1 MKHRIQMR
9 AAVSALAACICLS
22 ALPGALAAEPGRVK
36 APGRTEMEHGPVSTE
51 FASTRL
57 AFAVSDP
64 VTNADDT
71 VTLDV
76 AYADSQGTK
85 HERVTPTGMTETD
98 VALITVA
105 DNPVAAGSTIELCYN
120 EQGELINIK
129 NIYSAYMSDLG
140 TVYFDTMKYGAELS
154 PVNGEPGAM
163 LAAGWLTAKSGNQIT
178 VGDLDLFDET
188 YTLAP
193 DVKVYEF
200 NTDTSTLT
208 ARRLSDVPVTQKT
221 DGEFYK
227 TANRQQVMVVFDQN
241 YRNADQ
247 AEVVELYYITPQ
259 PTIDEKYLYPADHM
273 PIDSFMTENDGKT
286 VAKPTAAAWLT
297 ATESFAIIPD
307 RLYYVGDNEVAIY
320 LTQADD
326 GTLILLD
333 AGWPASGYQYWR
345 NIEAMGFDPR
355 DIDYILLTHGHGD
368 QYGTGAE
375 LDTMIKNAGGD
386 PVVYECY
393 EDTYGY
399 DIYGFPEITGI
410 IEDTPVLNIPVSPSN
425 LDDTWMEFDGSV
437 RIKPVLTAGHTNG
450 TDSFIFELTDP
461 ATNETLTI
469 SYLGGYGVNGNTKYD
484 PDDDP
489 ENRGYLRLSFQYGL
503 RYLQQTVEPDYMI
516 PQHTNQYP
524 MLEINKAAEEK
535 GIPFLE
541 AVTRG
546 SYEWVNFLEKRQ
558 AVITYEDY
566 YQNWKADPK
575 DEFGTEITVTDAE
588 LQTIEAAGPYRREGG
603 TYQITLTDGGRIIQG
618 FNRYMNQTDKLSGVE
633 NAQGQ
638 DVGDGIFILKDSF
651 THDPHAWYVQVGAR
665 VSDGYDGSCA
675 GGPIESV
682 HDNWFEILRTERLDS
697 REEAEALLAQLQSG
711 ATYTV
716 TLDQSSEI
724 QLADNLTDT
733 FQPAAVG
740 TFTDV
745 PATHWAAGAVE
756 FVTSQGLLQG
766 TGTSTF
772 APGQPMTRA
781 MLVTALWRE
790 AGSPVVNYAM
800 DFDDVDEDQWY
811 TEAVRWAASEGIV
824 TGTGKGFS
832 PDAALTR
839 ESLAAIL
846 FRYAGGQAD
855 ADQLGSYAA
864 GAGVSAWA
872 REAMNWAVAQGL
884 ITGKSGGR
892 LDPGGTASRA
902 EVSAILMRYVQS
914 AQA

>member
-9 AAVSALAACICLS
+9 AVASALAACICLS

-64 VTNADDT
+64 VRNNDGTI
-71 VTLDV
+71 TLDV
-76 AYADSQGTK
+76 AYADSEGVRR
-85 HERVTPTGMTETD
+85 ERVTPTGMTETD

-163 LAAGWLTAKSGNQIT
+163 LATGWLTAKSGNQIT

-410 IEDTPVLNIPVSPSN
+410 IKDTPVLNAVDKFYIN
-425 LDDTWMEFDGSV
+425 DTWMEFDGSV

-484 PDDDP
+484 PDNDP
-489 ENRGYLRLSFQYGL
+489 TGRGYLRLAFQYGL
-503 RYLQQTVEPDYMI
+503 RYLQQTVEPDYML

-541 AVTRG
+541 AVNSG

-651 THDPHAWYVQVGAR
+651 THDPDAWYVQVGAR

-733 FQPAAVG
+733 FQPAAGG

-745 PATHWAAGAVE
+745 PATHWAAGAVA
-756 FVTSQGLLQG
+756 FVSSQGLLQG
-766 TGTSTF
+766 ISADTF

-855 ADQLGSYAA
+855 ADQLGSYAD

>member
-9 AAVSALAACICLS
+9 AAASALAACICLS

-163 LAAGWLTAKSGNQIT
+163 LATGWLTAKSGNQIT

-241 YRNADQ
+241 YRNAEQ

-259 PTIDEKYLYPADHM
+259 PTIDEKYLYPTDHM

-410 IEDTPVLNIPVSPSN
+410 IKDTPVLNAVDKFYIN
-425 LDDTWMEFDGSV
+425 DTWMEFDGSV

-484 PDDDP
+484 PDNDP
-489 ENRGYLRLSFQYGL
+489 TGRGYLRLAFQYGL

-541 AVTRG
+541 AVNSG

-588 LQTIEAAGPYRREGG
+588 LQTVEAAGPYRREGG
-603 TYQITLTDGGRIIQG
+603 TYQITLTDGGKIIQG

-651 THDPHAWYVQVGAR
+651 THDPDAWYVQVGAR

-733 FQPAAVG
+733 FQPAAGG

-800 DFDDVDEDQWY
+800 DFDDVAEGQWY

-824 TGTGKGFS
+824 AGTGKGFS

-855 ADQLGSYAA
+855 GDSLDSYAD

>member
-163 LAAGWLTAKSGNQIT
+163 LATGWLTAKSGNQIT

-241 YRNADQ
+241 YRNAEQ

-259 PTIDEKYLYPADHM
+259 PTIDEKYLYPTDHM

-410 IEDTPVLNIPVSPSN
+410 IKDTPVLNAVDKFYIN
-425 LDDTWMEFDGSV
+425 DTWMEFDGSV

-541 AVTRG
+541 AVNRG

-651 THDPHAWYVQVGAR
+651 THDPDAWYVQVGAR

-733 FQPAAVG
+733 FQPAAGG

-811 TEAVRWAASEGIV
+811 TEAVRWAVSKGIV
-824 TGTGKGFS
+824 AGTGKGFS

-855 ADQLGSYAA
+855 ADQLDSYAD

>member
-9 AAVSALAACICLS
+9 AAASALAACICLS
-22 ALPGALAAEPGRVK
+22 VLPGALAAEPGRVK

-163 LAAGWLTAKSGNQIT
+163 LATGWLTAKSGNQIT

-241 YRNADQ
+241 YRNAEQ

-259 PTIDEKYLYPADHM
+259 PTIDEKYLYPTDHM

-410 IEDTPVLNIPVSPSN
+410 IKDTPVLNAVDKFYIN
-425 LDDTWMEFDGSV
+425 DTWMEFDGSV

-484 PDDDP
+484 PDNDP
-489 ENRGYLRLSFQYGL
+489 TGRGYLRLAFQYGL
-503 RYLQQTVEPDYMI
+503 RYLQQTVEPDYML

-541 AVTRG
+541 AVNRG

-633 NAQGQ
+633 NTQGQ

-651 THDPHAWYVQVGAR
+651 THDPDAWYVQVGAR

-733 FQPAAVG
+733 FQPAAGG

-766 TGTSTF
+766 ISADTF

-855 ADQLGSYAA
+855 ADQLGSYAD

>member
-9 AAVSALAACICLS
+9 AVASALAACICLS

-64 VTNADDT
+64 VRNNDGTI
-71 VTLDV
+71 TLDV
-76 AYADSQGTK
+76 AYADSEGVRR
-85 HERVTPTGMTETD
+85 ERVTPTGMTETD

-163 LAAGWLTAKSGNQIT
+163 LATGWLTAKSGNQIT

-410 IEDTPVLNIPVSPSN
+410 IKDTPVLNAVDKFYIN
-425 LDDTWMEFDGSV
+425 DTWMEFDGSV

-484 PDDDP
+484 PDNDP
-489 ENRGYLRLSFQYGL
+489 TGRGYLRLAFQYGL
-503 RYLQQTVEPDYMI
+503 RYLQQTVEPDYML

-541 AVTRG
+541 AVNSG

-588 LQTIEAAGPYRREGG
+588 LQTVEAAGPYRREGG
-603 TYQITLTDGGRIIQG
+603 TYQITLTNGGRIIQG

-651 THDPHAWYVQVGAR
+651 THDPDAWYVQVGAR

-733 FQPAAVG
+733 FQPAAGG

-745 PATHWAAGAVE
+745 PATHWAAGAVA
-756 FVTSQGLLQG
+756 FVSSQGLLQG
-766 TGTSTF
+766 ISADTF

-855 ADQLGSYAA
+855 ADQLGSYAD

>member
-410 IEDTPVLNIPVSPSN
+410 IKDTPVLNAVDKFYIN
-425 LDDTWMEFDGSV
+425 DTWMEFDGSV

-484 PDDDP
+484 PDNDP
-489 ENRGYLRLSFQYGL
+489 TGRGYLRLAFQYGL

-541 AVTRG
+541 AVNRG

-733 FQPAAVG
+733 FQPAAGG

-855 ADQLGSYAA
+855 ADQLGSYAD

>member
-9 AAVSALAACICLS
+9 AVASALAACICLS

-64 VTNADDT
+64 VRNNDGTI
-71 VTLDV
+71 TLDV
-76 AYADSQGTK
+76 AYADSEGVRR
-85 HERVTPTGMTETD
+85 ERVTPTGMTETD

-163 LAAGWLTAKSGNQIT
+163 LATGWLTAKSGNQIT

-410 IEDTPVLNIPVSPSN
+410 IKDTPVLNAVDKFYIN
-425 LDDTWMEFDGSV
+425 DTWMEFDGSV

-484 PDDDP
+484 PDNDP
-489 ENRGYLRLSFQYGL
+489 TGRGYLRLAFQYGL
-503 RYLQQTVEPDYMI
+503 RYLQQTVEPDYML

-541 AVTRG
+541 AVNSG

-588 LQTIEAAGPYRREGG
+588 LQTVEAAGPYRREGG
-603 TYQITLTDGGRIIQG
+603 TYQITLTDGGKIIQG

-651 THDPHAWYVQVGAR
+651 THDPDAWYVQVGAR

-733 FQPAAVG
+733 FQPAAGG

-745 PATHWAAGAVE
+745 PATHWAAGAVA
-756 FVTSQGLLQG
+756 FVSSQGLLQG
-766 TGTSTF
+766 TGASTF

-800 DFDDVDEDQWY
+800 DFDDVAEGQWY

-824 TGTGKGFS
+824 AGTGKGFS

-846 FRYAGGQAD
+846 FRYAGGQVSAD
-855 ADQLGSYAA
+855 DLSGYAD

>member
-9 AAVSALAACICLS
+9 AAASALAACICLS

-64 VTNADDT
+64 VRNNDGTI
-71 VTLDV
+71 TLDV
-76 AYADSQGTK
+76 AYADSEGVRR
-85 HERVTPTGMTETD
+85 ERVTPTGMTETD

-163 LAAGWLTAKSGNQIT
+163 LATGWLTAKSGNQIT

-241 YRNADQ
+241 YRNADE
-247 AEVVELYYITPQ
+247 AKVAELYYITPQ

-410 IEDTPVLNIPVSPSN
+410 IKDTPVLNAVDKFYIN
-425 LDDTWMEFDGSV
+425 DTWMEFDGSV

-503 RYLQQTVEPDYMI
+503 RYLQQTVEPDYML

-541 AVTRG
+541 AVNRG

-603 TYQITLTDGGRIIQG
+603 TYQITLTDGGKIIQG

-651 THDPHAWYVQVGAR
+651 THDPDAWYVQVGAR

-733 FQPAAVG
+733 FQPAAGG

-811 TEAVRWAASEGIV
+811 TEAVRWAVSKGIV
-824 TGTGKGFS
+824 AGTGKGFS

-846 FRYAGGQAD
+846 FRYAGGQVSAD
-855 ADQLGSYAA
+855 DLSGYAD

>member
-1 MKHRIQMR
+1 
-9 AAVSALAACICLS
+9 
-22 ALPGALAAEPGRVK
+22 
-36 APGRTEMEHGPVSTE
+36 
-51 FASTRL
+51 
-57 AFAVSDP
+57 
-64 VTNADDT
+64 
-71 VTLDV
+71 
-76 AYADSQGTK
+76 
-85 HERVTPTGMTETD
+85 
-98 VALITVA
+98 
-105 DNPVAAGSTIELCYN
+105 
-120 EQGELINIK
+120 
-129 NIYSAYMSDLG
+129 
-140 TVYFDTMKYGAELS
+140 
-154 PVNGEPGAM
+154 
-163 LAAGWLTAKSGNQIT
+163 
-178 VGDLDLFDET
+178 
-188 YTLAP
+188 
-193 DVKVYEF
+193 
-200 NTDTSTLT
+200 
-208 ARRLSDVPVTQKT
+208 
-221 DGEFYK
+221 
-227 TANRQQVMVVFDQN
+227 
-241 YRNADQ
+241 
-247 AEVVELYYITPQ
+247 
-259 PTIDEKYLYPADHM
+259 M

-410 IEDTPVLNIPVSPSN
+410 IKDTPVLNAVDKFYIN
-425 LDDTWMEFDGSV
+425 DTWMEFDGSV

-484 PDDDP
+484 PDNDP
-489 ENRGYLRLSFQYGL
+489 TGRGYLRLAFQYGL
-503 RYLQQTVEPDYMI
+503 RYLQQTVEPDYML

-541 AVTRG
+541 AVNSG

-651 THDPHAWYVQVGAR
+651 THDPDAWYVQVGAR

-733 FQPAAVG
+733 FRPAAGG

-756 FVTSQGLLQG
+756 FVSSQGLLQG
-766 TGTSTF
+766 TGASAF

-790 AGSPVVNYAM
+790 AGSP
-800 DFDDVDEDQWY
+800 W
-811 TEAVRWAASEGIV
+811 
-824 TGTGKGFS
+824 
-832 PDAALTR
+832 
-839 ESLAAIL
+839 
-846 FRYAGGQAD
+846 
-855 ADQLGSYAA
+855 
-864 GAGVSAWA
+864 
-872 REAMNWAVAQGL
+872 
-884 ITGKSGGR
+884 
-892 LDPGGTASRA
+892 
-902 EVSAILMRYVQS
+902 
-914 AQA
+914 

>member
-9 AAVSALAACICLS
+9 AAASALAACICLS
-22 ALPGALAAEPGRVK
+22 VLPGALAVEPGRVK

-163 LAAGWLTAKSGNQIT
+163 LATGWLTAKSGNQIT

-410 IEDTPVLNIPVSPSN
+410 IKDTPVLNAVDKFYIN
-425 LDDTWMEFDGSV
+425 DTWMEFDGSV

-484 PDDDP
+484 PDNDP
-489 ENRGYLRLSFQYGL
+489 TGRGYLRLAFQYGL
-503 RYLQQTVEPDYMI
+503 RYLQQTVEPDYML
-516 PQHTNQYP
+516 PQHTNQDP
-524 MLEINKAAEEK
+524 MLEINQAAEEK
-535 GIPFLE
+535 GIPFLA
-541 AVTRG
+541 AVNSG

-588 LQTIEAAGPYRREGG
+588 LQTVEAAGPYRREGG
-603 TYQITLTDGGRIIQG
+603 TYQITLTDGGKIIQG

-651 THDPHAWYVQVGAR
+651 THDPDAWYVQVGAR
-665 VSDGYDGSCA
+665 VSDGYDGRCA

-733 FQPAAVG
+733 FQPAAGG

-756 FVTSQGLLQG
+756 VVTSQGLLQG

-855 ADQLGSYAA
+855 ADQLGSYAD

>member
-9 AAVSALAACICLS
+9 AAASALAACICLS
-22 ALPGALAAEPGRVK
+22 VLPGALAAEPGRVK

-163 LAAGWLTAKSGNQIT
+163 LATGWLTAKSGNQIT

-241 YRNADQ
+241 YRNAEQ

-410 IEDTPVLNIPVSPSN
+410 IEDTPVLNDVDKFYIN
-425 LDDTWMEFDGSV
+425 DTWMEFDGSV

-541 AVTRG
+541 AVNRG

-603 TYQITLTDGGRIIQG
+603 TYQITLTNGGRIIQG

-651 THDPHAWYVQVGAR
+651 THDPDAWYVQVGAR

-733 FQPAAVG
+733 FQPAAGG

-745 PATHWAAGAVE
+745 PATHWAAGAVA
-756 FVTSQGLLQG
+756 FVSSQGLLQG
-766 TGTSTF
+766 ISADTF

-855 ADQLGSYAA
+855 ADQLGSYAD

>member
-9 AAVSALAACICLS
+9 AVASALAACICLS

-64 VTNADDT
+64 VRNNDGTI
-71 VTLDV
+71 TLDV
-76 AYADSQGTK
+76 AYADSEGVRR
-85 HERVTPTGMTETD
+85 ERVTPTGMTETD

-163 LAAGWLTAKSGNQIT
+163 LATGWLTAKSGNQIT

-259 PTIDEKYLYPADHM
+259 PTIDGKYLYPSDHM

-286 VAKPTAAAWLT
+286 VAKPQSAVWLT
-297 ATESFAIIPD
+297 AAEPFAIIPD
-307 RLYYVGDNEVAIY
+307 RLYYVGDNEVAMY
-320 LTQADD
+320 LLQADD

-333 AGWPASGYQYWR
+333 AGWPPSGYLYWM

-355 DIDYILLTHGHGD
+355 DIDYLLLTHGHGD
-368 QYGTGAE
+368 HYGSAAE

-399 DIYGFPEITGI
+399 DIYGFPEIPGI
-410 IEDTPVLNIPVSPSN
+410 IEDTPVLNAVDKLYEN
-425 LDDTWMEFDGSV
+425 EKWLEFDGSI
-437 RIKPVLTAGHTNG
+437 RLKTVLTPGHSIG
-450 TDSFIFELTDP
+450 TDSIIFELTNP
-461 ATNETLTI
+461 ANGELLTL

-541 AVTRG
+541 AVNRG

-651 THDPHAWYVQVGAR
+651 THDPDAWYVQVGAR

-733 FQPAAVG
+733 FQPAAGG

-745 PATHWAAGAVE
+745 PATHWAAGAVA
-756 FVTSQGLLQG
+756 FVSSQGLLQG
-766 TGTSTF
+766 TGASAF

-855 ADQLGSYAA
+855 ADQLGSYAD

>member
-9 AAVSALAACICLS
+9 AAASALAACICLS

-64 VTNADDT
+64 VRNNDGTI
-71 VTLDV
+71 TLDV
-76 AYADSQGTK
+76 AYADSEGVRR
-85 HERVTPTGMTETD
+85 ERVTPTGMTETD

-163 LAAGWLTAKSGNQIT
+163 LATGWLTAKSGNQIT

-410 IEDTPVLNIPVSPSN
+410 IKDTPVLNAVDKFYIN
-425 LDDTWMEFDGSV
+425 DTWMEFDGSV

-484 PDDDP
+484 PDNDP
-489 ENRGYLRLSFQYGL
+489 TGRGYLRLAFQYGL
-503 RYLQQTVEPDYMI
+503 RYLQQTVEPDYML

-541 AVTRG
+541 AVNSG

-651 THDPHAWYVQVGAR
+651 THDPDAWYVQGGAR

-733 FQPAAVG
+733 FQPAAGG

-811 TEAVRWAASEGIV
+811 TEAVRWAVSKGIV
-824 TGTGKGFS
+824 AGTGKGFS

-846 FRYAGGQAD
+846 FRYAGGQVSAD
-855 ADQLGSYAA
+855 DLSGYAD

>member
-9 AAVSALAACICLS
+9 AAASALAACICLS
-22 ALPGALAAEPGRVK
+22 VLPGALAAEPGRVK

-64 VTNADDT
+64 VRNNDGTI
-71 VTLDV
+71 TLDV
-76 AYADSQGTK
+76 AYADSEGVRR
-85 HERVTPTGMTETD
+85 ERVTPTGMTETD

-163 LAAGWLTAKSGNQIT
+163 LATGWLTAKSGNQIT

-241 YRNADQ
+241 YRNAEQ

-259 PTIDEKYLYPADHM
+259 PTIDEKYLYPTDHM

-410 IEDTPVLNIPVSPSN
+410 IKDTPVLNAVDKFYIN
-425 LDDTWMEFDGSV
+425 DTWMEFDGSV

-484 PDDDP
+484 PDNDP
-489 ENRGYLRLSFQYGL
+489 TGRGYLRLAFQYGL
-503 RYLQQTVEPDYMI
+503 RYLQQTVEPDYML

-541 AVTRG
+541 AVNSG

-603 TYQITLTDGGRIIQG
+603 TYQITLTDGGKIIQG

-651 THDPHAWYVQVGAR
+651 THDPDAWYVQVGAR

-733 FQPAAVG
+733 FQPAAGG

-745 PATHWAAGAVE
+745 PATHWAAGAVA
-756 FVTSQGLLQG
+756 FVSSQGLLQG
-766 TGTSTF
+766 TGASTF

-855 ADQLGSYAA
+855 ADQLGSYAD

>member
-9 AAVSALAACICLS
+9 AAASALAACICLS
-22 ALPGALAAEPGRVK
+22 VLPGALAAEPGRVK

-163 LAAGWLTAKSGNQIT
+163 LATGWLTAKSGNQIT

-241 YRNADQ
+241 YRNAEQ

-259 PTIDEKYLYPADHM
+259 PTIDEKYLYPTDHM

-410 IEDTPVLNIPVSPSN
+410 IKDTPVLNAVDKFYIN
-425 LDDTWMEFDGSV
+425 DTWMEFDGSV

-541 AVTRG
+541 AVNSG

-651 THDPHAWYVQVGAR
+651 THDPDAWYVQVGAR

-733 FQPAAVG
+733 FQPAAGG

-745 PATHWAAGAVE
+745 PATHWAAGAVA
-756 FVTSQGLLQG
+756 FVSSQGLLQG
-766 TGTSTF
+766 TGASTF

-824 TGTGKGFS
+824 AGTGKGFS

-855 ADQLGSYAA
+855 ADQLGSYAD

>member
-9 AAVSALAACICLS
+9 AAASALAACICLS

-64 VTNADDT
+64 VRNNDGTI
-71 VTLDV
+71 TLDV
-76 AYADSQGTK
+76 AYADSEGVRR
-85 HERVTPTGMTETD
+85 ERVTPTGMTETD

-163 LAAGWLTAKSGNQIT
+163 LATGWLTAKSGNQIT

-241 YRNADQ
+241 YRNAEQ

-286 VAKPTAAAWLT
+286 VAKPTASAWLT

-307 RLYYVGDNEVAIY
+307 RLYYVGDNEVAMY
-320 LTQADD
+320 LLQADD

-333 AGWPASGYQYWR
+333 AGWPPSGYLYWM

-355 DIDYILLTHGHGD
+355 DIDYLLLTHGHGD
-368 QYGTGAE
+368 HYGSAAE

-399 DIYGFPEITGI
+399 DIYGFPEIPGI
-410 IEDTPVLNIPVSPSN
+410 IEDTPVLNAVDKLYEN
-425 LDDTWMEFDGSV
+425 EKWLEFDGSI
-437 RIKPVLTAGHTNG
+437 RLKTVLTPGHSIG
-450 TDSFIFELTDP
+450 TDSIIFELTNP
-461 ATNETLTI
+461 ANGELLTL

-484 PDDDP
+484 PDNDP
-489 ENRGYLRLSFQYGL
+489 TGRGYLRLAFQYGL
-503 RYLQQTVEPDYMI
+503 RYLQQTVEPDYML
-516 PQHTNQYP
+516 PQHTNQYL

-541 AVTRG
+541 AVNRG

-603 TYQITLTDGGRIIQG
+603 TYQITLTDGGKIIQG

-651 THDPHAWYVQVGAR
+651 THDPDAWYVQVGAR

-733 FQPAAVG
+733 FQPAAGG

-745 PATHWAAGAVE
+745 PATHWAAGAVA
-756 FVTSQGLLQG
+756 FVSSQGLLQG
-766 TGTSTF
+766 TGASTF

-800 DFDDVDEDQWY
+800 DFDDVDEGQWY
-811 TEAVRWAASEGIV
+811 TEAVRWAVSKGIV
-824 TGTGKGFS
+824 AGTGKGFS

-846 FRYAGGQAD
+846 FRYAGGQVSAD
-855 ADQLGSYAA
+855 DLSGYAD

>member
-9 AAVSALAACICLS
+9 AAASALAACICLS

-64 VTNADDT
+64 VRNNDGTI
-71 VTLDV
+71 TLDV
-76 AYADSQGTK
+76 AYADSEGVRR
-85 HERVTPTGMTETD
+85 ERVTPTGMTETD

-163 LAAGWLTAKSGNQIT
+163 LATGWLTAKSGNQIT

-410 IEDTPVLNIPVSPSN
+410 IKDTPVLNAVDKFYIN
-425 LDDTWMEFDGSV
+425 DTWMEFDGSV

-484 PDDDP
+484 PDNDP
-489 ENRGYLRLSFQYGL
+489 TGRGYLRLAFQYGL
-503 RYLQQTVEPDYMI
+503 RYLQQTVEPDYML

-541 AVTRG
+541 AVNSG

-651 THDPHAWYVQVGAR
+651 THDPDAWYVQVGAR

-733 FQPAAVG
+733 FQPAAGG

-855 ADQLGSYAA
+855 ADQLGSYAD

>member
-64 VTNADDT
+64 VRNNDGTI
-71 VTLDV
+71 TLDV
-76 AYADSQGTK
+76 AYADSEGVRR
-85 HERVTPTGMTETD
+85 ERVTPTGMTETD

-163 LAAGWLTAKSGNQIT
+163 LATGWLTAKSGNQIT

-410 IEDTPVLNIPVSPSN
+410 IKDTPVLNAVDKFYIN
-425 LDDTWMEFDGSV
+425 DTWMEFDGSV

-484 PDDDP
+484 PDNDP
-489 ENRGYLRLSFQYGL
+489 TGRGYLRLAFQYGL
-503 RYLQQTVEPDYMI
+503 RYLQQTVEPDYML

-541 AVTRG
+541 AVNSG

-733 FQPAAVG
+733 FQPAAGG

-811 TEAVRWAASEGIV
+811 TEAVRWAVSKGIV
-824 TGTGKGFS
+824 AGTGKGFS

-846 FRYAGGQAD
+846 FRYAGGQVSAD
-855 ADQLGSYAA
+855 DLSGYAD
-864 GAGVSAWA
+864 GAVVSAWA

>member
-9 AAVSALAACICLS
+9 AAASALAACICLS

-64 VTNADDT
+64 VRNNDGTI
-71 VTLDV
+71 TLDV
-76 AYADSQGTK
+76 AYADSEGVRR
-85 HERVTPTGMTETD
+85 ERVTPTGMTETD

-163 LAAGWLTAKSGNQIT
+163 LATGWLTAKSGNQIT

-241 YRNADQ
+241 YRNAEQ

-286 VAKPTAAAWLT
+286 VAKPTASAWLT

-307 RLYYVGDNEVAIY
+307 RLYYVGDNEVAMY
-320 LTQADD
+320 LLQADD

-333 AGWPASGYQYWR
+333 AGWPPSGYLYWM

-355 DIDYILLTHGHGD
+355 DIDYLLLTHGHGD
-368 QYGTGAE
+368 HYGSAAE

-399 DIYGFPEITGI
+399 DIYGFPEIPGI
-410 IEDTPVLNIPVSPSN
+410 IEDTPVLNAVDKLYEN
-425 LDDTWMEFDGSV
+425 EKWLEFDGSI
-437 RIKPVLTAGHTNG
+437 RLKTVLTPGHSIG
-450 TDSFIFELTDP
+450 TDSIIFELTNP
-461 ATNETLTI
+461 ANGELLTL

-484 PDDDP
+484 PDNDP
-489 ENRGYLRLSFQYGL
+489 TGRGYLRLAFQYGL
-503 RYLQQTVEPDYMI
+503 RYLQQTVEPDYML

-541 AVTRG
+541 AVNRG

-603 TYQITLTDGGRIIQG
+603 TYQITLTDGGKIIQG

-651 THDPHAWYVQVGAR
+651 THDPDAWYVQVGAR

-733 FQPAAVG
+733 FQPAAGG

-745 PATHWAAGAVE
+745 PATHWAAGAVA
-756 FVTSQGLLQG
+756 FVSSQGLLQG
-766 TGTSTF
+766 TGASTF

-800 DFDDVDEDQWY
+800 DFDDVDEGQWY
-811 TEAVRWAASEGIV
+811 TEAVRWAVSKGIV
-824 TGTGKGFS
+824 AGTGKGFS

-846 FRYAGGQAD
+846 FRYAGGQVSAD
-855 ADQLGSYAA
+855 DLSGYAD

>member
-9 AAVSALAACICLS
+9 AVASALAACICLS

-64 VTNADDT
+64 VRNNDGTI
-71 VTLDV
+71 TLDV
-76 AYADSQGTK
+76 AYADSEGVRR
-85 HERVTPTGMTETD
+85 ERVTPTGMTETD

-163 LAAGWLTAKSGNQIT
+163 LATGWLTAKSGNQIT

-307 RLYYVGDNEVAIY
+307 RLHYVGDNEVAIY

-410 IEDTPVLNIPVSPSN
+410 IKDTPVLNAVDKFYIN
-425 LDDTWMEFDGSV
+425 DTWMEFDGSV

-484 PDDDP
+484 PDNDP
-489 ENRGYLRLSFQYGL
+489 TGRGYLRLAFQYGL
-503 RYLQQTVEPDYMI
+503 RYLQQTVEPDYML

-541 AVTRG
+541 AVNSG

-603 TYQITLTDGGRIIQG
+603 TYQITLTDGGKIIQG

-651 THDPHAWYVQVGAR
+651 THDPDAWYVQVGAR

-733 FQPAAVG
+733 FQPAAGG

-745 PATHWAAGAVE
+745 PATHWAAGAVA
-756 FVTSQGLLQG
+756 FVSSQGLLQG
-766 TGTSTF
+766 TGASTF

-855 ADQLGSYAA
+855 ADQLGSYAD

>member
-9 AAVSALAACICLS
+9 AAASALAACICLS
-22 ALPGALAAEPGRVK
+22 VLPGALAAEPGRVK

-163 LAAGWLTAKSGNQIT
+163 LATGWLTAKSGNQIT

-200 NTDTSTLT
+200 NTDTNTLT
-208 ARRLSDVPVTQKT
+208 ARTLSDVPVTQKT
-221 DGEFYK
+221 GSEFYK
-227 TANRQQVMVVFDQN
+227 TPNRQQVMVVFDQN
-241 YRNADQ
+241 YRNADE
-247 AEVVELYYITPQ
+247 AKVAELYYITPQ
-259 PTIDEKYLYPADHM
+259 PTIDGKYLYPSDHM

-286 VAKPTAAAWLT
+286 VAKPQSAVWLT
-297 ATESFAIIPD
+297 AAEPFAIIPD
-307 RLYYVGDNEVAIY
+307 RLYYVGDNEVAMY
-320 LTQADD
+320 LIQADD

-333 AGWPASGYQYWR
+333 AGWPPSGYLYWM

-355 DIDYILLTHGHGD
+355 DIDYLLLTHGHGD
-368 QYGTGAE
+368 HYGSAAE

-399 DIYGFPEITGI
+399 DIYGFPEIPGI
-410 IEDTPVLNIPVSPSN
+410 IEDTPVLNAVDKLYEN
-425 LDDTWMEFDGSV
+425 EKWLEFDGSI
-437 RIKPVLTAGHTNG
+437 RLKTVLTPGHSIG
-450 TDSFIFELTDP
+450 TDSIIFELTNP
-461 ATNETLTI
+461 ANGELLTL

-484 PDDDP
+484 PDNDP
-489 ENRGYLRLSFQYGL
+489 TGRGYLRLAFQYGL
-503 RYLQQTVEPDYMI
+503 RYLQQTVEPDYML

-541 AVTRG
+541 AVNRG

-603 TYQITLTDGGRIIQG
+603 TYQITLTDGGKIIQG

-651 THDPHAWYVQVGAR
+651 THDPDAWYVQVGAR

-733 FQPAAVG
+733 FQPAAGG

-745 PATHWAAGAVE
+745 PATHWAAGAVA
-756 FVTSQGLLQG
+756 FVSSQGLLQG

-800 DFDDVDEDQWY
+800 DFDDVDEGQWY

-855 ADQLGSYAA
+855 ADQLGSYAD

>member
-9 AAVSALAACICLS
+9 AVASALAACICLS

-163 LAAGWLTAKSGNQIT
+163 LATGWLTAKSGNQIT

-410 IEDTPVLNIPVSPSN
+410 IKDTPVLNAVDKFYIN
-425 LDDTWMEFDGSV
+425 DTWMEFDGSV

-484 PDDDP
+484 PDNDP
-489 ENRGYLRLSFQYGL
+489 TGRGYLRLAFQYGL
-503 RYLQQTVEPDYMI
+503 RYLQQTVEPDYML

-541 AVTRG
+541 AVNSG

-588 LQTIEAAGPYRREGG
+588 LQTVEAAGPYRREGG

-651 THDPHAWYVQVGAR
+651 THDPDAWYVQVGAR

-733 FQPAAVG
+733 FQPAAGG

-811 TEAVRWAASEGIV
+811 TEAVRWAVSKGIV
-824 TGTGKGFS
+824 AGTGKGFS

-855 ADQLGSYAA
+855 GDSLDSYAD

>member
-1 MKHRIQMR
+1 
-9 AAVSALAACICLS
+9 
-22 ALPGALAAEPGRVK
+22 
-36 APGRTEMEHGPVSTE
+36 
-51 FASTRL
+51 
-57 AFAVSDP
+57 
-64 VTNADDT
+64 
-71 VTLDV
+71 
-76 AYADSQGTK
+76 
-85 HERVTPTGMTETD
+85 
-98 VALITVA
+98 
-105 DNPVAAGSTIELCYN
+105 
-120 EQGELINIK
+120 
-129 NIYSAYMSDLG
+129 
-140 TVYFDTMKYGAELS
+140 
-154 PVNGEPGAM
+154 
-163 LAAGWLTAKSGNQIT
+163 
-178 VGDLDLFDET
+178 
-188 YTLAP
+188 
-193 DVKVYEF
+193 
-200 NTDTSTLT
+200 
-208 ARRLSDVPVTQKT
+208 
-221 DGEFYK
+221 
-227 TANRQQVMVVFDQN
+227 
-241 YRNADQ
+241 
-247 AEVVELYYITPQ
+247 
-259 PTIDEKYLYPADHM
+259 
-273 PIDSFMTENDGKT
+273 
-286 VAKPTAAAWLT
+286 
-297 ATESFAIIPD
+297 
-307 RLYYVGDNEVAIY
+307 
-320 LTQADD
+320 
-326 GTLILLD
+326 
-333 AGWPASGYQYWR
+333 
-345 NIEAMGFDPR
+345 
-355 DIDYILLTHGHGD
+355 
-368 QYGTGAE
+368 
-375 LDTMIKNAGGD
+375 
-386 PVVYECY
+386 
-393 EDTYGY
+393 
-399 DIYGFPEITGI
+399 
-410 IEDTPVLNIPVSPSN
+410 
-425 LDDTWMEFDGSV
+425 
-437 RIKPVLTAGHTNG
+437 
-450 TDSFIFELTDP
+450 
-461 ATNETLTI
+461 
-469 SYLGGYGVNGNTKYD
+469 
-484 PDDDP
+484 
-489 ENRGYLRLSFQYGL
+489 
-503 RYLQQTVEPDYMI
+503 
-516 PQHTNQYP
+516 

-541 AVTRG
+541 AVNRG

-588 LQTIEAAGPYRREGG
+588 LQTVEAAGPYRREGG
-603 TYQITLTDGGRIIQG
+603 TYQITLTDGGKIIQG

-651 THDPHAWYVQVGAR
+651 THDPDAWYVQVGAR

-733 FQPAAVG
+733 FQPAAGG

-766 TGTSTF
+766 TGASTF

-800 DFDDVDEDQWY
+800 DFDDVAEGQWY

-824 TGTGKGFS
+824 AGTGKGFS

-855 ADQLGSYAA
+855 GDSLDSYAD

>member
-9 AAVSALAACICLS
+9 AAASALAACICLS

-64 VTNADDT
+64 VRNNDGTI
-71 VTLDV
+71 TLDV
-76 AYADSQGTK
+76 AYADSEGVRR
-85 HERVTPTGMTETD
+85 ERVTPTGMTETD

-163 LAAGWLTAKSGNQIT
+163 LATGWLTAKSGNQIT

-410 IEDTPVLNIPVSPSN
+410 IKDTPVLNAVDKFYIN
-425 LDDTWMEFDGSV
+425 DTWMEFDGSV

-484 PDDDP
+484 PDNDP
-489 ENRGYLRLSFQYGL
+489 TGRGYLRLAFQYGL
-503 RYLQQTVEPDYMI
+503 RYLQQTVEPDYML

-541 AVTRG
+541 AVNRG

-603 TYQITLTDGGRIIQG
+603 TYQITLTDGGKIIQG

-651 THDPHAWYVQVGAR
+651 THDPDAWYVQVGAR

-733 FQPAAVG
+733 FQPAAGG

-766 TGTSTF
+766 TGASTF

-811 TEAVRWAASEGIV
+811 TEAVRWAVSKGIV
-824 TGTGKGFS
+824 AGTGKGFS

-846 FRYAGGQAD
+846 FRYAGGQVSAD
-855 ADQLGSYAA
+855 DLSGYAD
-864 GAGVSAWA
+864 GASVSAWA

>member
-1 MKHRIQMR
+1 
-9 AAVSALAACICLS
+9 
-22 ALPGALAAEPGRVK
+22 
-36 APGRTEMEHGPVSTE
+36 
-51 FASTRL
+51 
-57 AFAVSDP
+57 
-64 VTNADDT
+64 
-71 VTLDV
+71 
-76 AYADSQGTK
+76 
-85 HERVTPTGMTETD
+85 
-98 VALITVA
+98 
-105 DNPVAAGSTIELCYN
+105 
-120 EQGELINIK
+120 
-129 NIYSAYMSDLG
+129 MSDLG

-163 LAAGWLTAKSGNQIT
+163 LATGWLTAKWGNQIT

-200 NTDTSTLT
+200 NTDTNTLT
-208 ARRLSDVPVTQKT
+208 ARTLSDVPVTQMT
-221 DGEFYK
+221 GGEFYK
-227 TANRQQVMVVFDQN
+227 TPNRQQVMVVFDQN
-241 YRNADQ
+241 YRNADE
-247 AEVVELYYITPQ
+247 AKVAELYYITPQ
-259 PTIDEKYLYPADHM
+259 PTIDGKYLYPSDHM

-286 VAKPTAAAWLT
+286 VAKPQSAVWLT
-297 ATESFAIIPD
+297 AAEPFAIIPD
-307 RLYYVGDNEVAIY
+307 RLYYVGDNEVAMY
-320 LTQADD
+320 LLQADD

-333 AGWPASGYQYWR
+333 AGWPPSGYLYWM

-355 DIDYILLTHGHGD
+355 DIDYLLLTHGHGD
-368 QYGTGAE
+368 HYGSAAE

-399 DIYGFPEITGI
+399 DIYGFPEIPGI
-410 IEDTPVLNIPVSPSN
+410 IEDTPVLNAVDKLYEN
-425 LDDTWMEFDGSV
+425 EKWLEFDGSI
-437 RIKPVLTAGHTNG
+437 RLKTVLTPGHSIG
-450 TDSFIFELTDP
+450 TDSIIFELTNP
-461 ATNETLTI
+461 ANGELLTL

-541 AVTRG
+541 AVNRG

-651 THDPHAWYVQVGAR
+651 THDPDAWYVQVGAR

-733 FQPAAVG
+733 FQPAAGG

-855 ADQLGSYAA
+855 ADQLDSYAD

>member
-9 AAVSALAACICLS
+9 AVASALAACICLS

-64 VTNADDT
+64 VRNNDGTI
-71 VTLDV
+71 TLDV
-76 AYADSQGTK
+76 AYADSEGVRR
-85 HERVTPTGMTETD
+85 ERVTPTGMTETD

-163 LAAGWLTAKSGNQIT
+163 LATGWLTAKSGNQIT
-178 VGDLDLFDET
+178 VGALDLFDET

-410 IEDTPVLNIPVSPSN
+410 IKDTPVLNAVDKFYIN
-425 LDDTWMEFDGSV
+425 DTWMEFDGSV

-484 PDDDP
+484 PDNDP
-489 ENRGYLRLSFQYGL
+489 TGRGYLRLAFQYGL
-503 RYLQQTVEPDYMI
+503 RYLQQTVEPDYML

-541 AVTRG
+541 AVNSG

-603 TYQITLTDGGRIIQG
+603 TYQITLTDGGKIIQG

-651 THDPHAWYVQVGAR
+651 THDPDAWYVQVGAR

-733 FQPAAVG
+733 FQPAAGG

-745 PATHWAAGAVE
+745 PATHWAAGAVA
-756 FVTSQGLLQG
+756 FVSSQGLLQG
-766 TGTSTF
+766 TGASAF
-772 APGQPMTRA
+772 APGQPMTHA

-855 ADQLGSYAA
+855 ADQLGSYAD

>member
-9 AAVSALAACICLS
+9 AAASALAACICLS
-22 ALPGALAAEPGRVK
+22 VLPGALAAEPGRVK

-163 LAAGWLTAKSGNQIT
+163 LATGWLTAKSGNQIT

-241 YRNADQ
+241 YRNAEQ

-410 IEDTPVLNIPVSPSN
+410 IKDTPVLNAVDKFYIN
-425 LDDTWMEFDGSV
+425 DTWMEFDGSV

-484 PDDDP
+484 PDNDP
-489 ENRGYLRLSFQYGL
+489 TGRGYLRLAFQYGL
-503 RYLQQTVEPDYMI
+503 RYLQQTVEPDYML

-541 AVTRG
+541 AVNRG

-603 TYQITLTDGGRIIQG
+603 TYQITLTDGGKIIQG

-651 THDPHAWYVQVGAR
+651 THDPDAWYVQVGAR

-733 FQPAAVG
+733 FQPAAGG

-766 TGTSTF
+766 TGASTF

-811 TEAVRWAASEGIV
+811 TEAVRWAVSKGIV
-824 TGTGKGFS
+824 AGTGKGFS

-846 FRYAGGQAD
+846 FRYAGGQVSAD
-855 ADQLGSYAA
+855 DLSGYAD
-864 GAGVSAWA
+864 GASVSAWA

>member
-9 AAVSALAACICLS
+9 AVASALAACICLS

-64 VTNADDT
+64 VRNNDGTI
-71 VTLDV
+71 TLDV
-76 AYADSQGTK
+76 AYADSEGVRR
-85 HERVTPTGMTETD
+85 ERVTPTGMTETD

-163 LAAGWLTAKSGNQIT
+163 LATGWLTAKSGNQIT

-241 YRNADQ
+241 YRNADE
-247 AEVVELYYITPQ
+247 AKVAELYYITPQ

-410 IEDTPVLNIPVSPSN
+410 IKDTPVLNAVDKFYIN
-425 LDDTWMEFDGSV
+425 DTWMEFDGSV

-484 PDDDP
+484 PDNDP
-489 ENRGYLRLSFQYGL
+489 TGRGYLRLAFQYGL
-503 RYLQQTVEPDYMI
+503 RYLQQTVEPDYML

-541 AVTRG
+541 AVNSG

-588 LQTIEAAGPYRREGG
+588 LQTVEAAGPYRREGG
-603 TYQITLTDGGRIIQG
+603 TYQITLTDGGKIIQG

-651 THDPHAWYVQVGAR
+651 THDPDAWYVQVGAR

-733 FQPAAVG
+733 FQPAAGG

-766 TGTSTF
+766 TGASTF

-800 DFDDVDEDQWY
+800 DFDDVAEGQWY

-824 TGTGKGFS
+824 AGTGKGFS

-855 ADQLGSYAA
+855 GDSLDSYAD

>member
-9 AAVSALAACICLS
+9 AAASALAACICLS

-64 VTNADDT
+64 VRNNDGTI
-71 VTLDV
+71 TLDV
-76 AYADSQGTK
+76 AYADSEGVRR
-85 HERVTPTGMTETD
+85 ERVTPTGMTETD

-163 LAAGWLTAKSGNQIT
+163 LATGWLTAKSGNQIT

-259 PTIDEKYLYPADHM
+259 PTIDGKYLYPADHM

-410 IEDTPVLNIPVSPSN
+410 IKDTPVLNAVDKFYIN
-425 LDDTWMEFDGSV
+425 DTWMEFDGSV

-541 AVTRG
+541 AVDRG

-603 TYQITLTDGGRIIQG
+603 TYQITLTDGGKIIQG

-633 NAQGQ
+633 NTQGQ

-733 FQPAAVG
+733 FQPAAGG

-745 PATHWAAGAVE
+745 PATHWAAGAVA
-756 FVTSQGLLQG
+756 FVSSQGLLQG
-766 TGTSTF
+766 ISADTF

-800 DFDDVDEDQWY
+800 DFDDVAEGQWY

-824 TGTGKGFS
+824 AGTGKGFS

-855 ADQLGSYAA
+855 ADQLGGYAD
-864 GAGVSAWA
+864 GASVSAWA
-872 REAMNWAVAQGL
+872 KDAMNWAVAQGL

>member
-1 MKHRIQMR
+1 MDK
-9 AAVSALAACICLS
+9 
-22 ALPGALAAEPGRVK
+22 
-36 APGRTEMEHGPVSTE
+36 
-51 FASTRL
+51 F
-57 AFAVSDP
+57 
-64 VTNADDT
+64 
-71 VTLDV
+71 
-76 AYADSQGTK
+76 Y
-85 HERVTPTGMTETD
+85 
-98 VALITVA
+98 
-105 DNPVAAGSTIELCYN
+105 
-120 EQGELINIK
+120 IN
-129 NIYSAYMSDLG
+129 
-140 TVYFDTMKYGAELS
+140 
-154 PVNGEPGAM
+154 
-163 LAAGWLTAKSGNQIT
+163 
-178 VGDLDLFDET
+178 
-188 YTLAP
+188 
-193 DVKVYEF
+193 
-200 NTDTSTLT
+200 
-208 ARRLSDVPVTQKT
+208 
-221 DGEFYK
+221 
-227 TANRQQVMVVFDQN
+227 
-241 YRNADQ
+241 
-247 AEVVELYYITPQ
+247 
-259 PTIDEKYLYPADHM
+259 
-273 PIDSFMTENDGKT
+273 
-286 VAKPTAAAWLT
+286 
-297 ATESFAIIPD
+297 
-307 RLYYVGDNEVAIY
+307 
-320 LTQADD
+320 
-326 GTLILLD
+326 
-333 AGWPASGYQYWR
+333 
-345 NIEAMGFDPR
+345 
-355 DIDYILLTHGHGD
+355 
-368 QYGTGAE
+368 
-375 LDTMIKNAGGD
+375 
-386 PVVYECY
+386 
-393 EDTYGY
+393 
-399 DIYGFPEITGI
+399 
-410 IEDTPVLNIPVSPSN
+410 
-425 LDDTWMEFDGSV
+425 DTWMEFDGSV

-484 PDDDP
+484 PDNDP
-489 ENRGYLRLSFQYGL
+489 TGRGYLRLAFQYGL
-503 RYLQQTVEPDYMI
+503 RYLQQTVEPDYML

-541 AVTRG
+541 AVNSG

-603 TYQITLTDGGRIIQG
+603 TYQITLTDGGKIIQG

-651 THDPHAWYVQVGAR
+651 THDPDAWYVQVGAR

-733 FQPAAVG
+733 FQPAAGG

-766 TGTSTF
+766 TGASAF

-790 AGSPVVNYAM
+790 AGSPVVNFAM
-800 DFDDVDEDQWY
+800 EFDDVAEGQWY

-824 TGTGKGFS
+824 AGTGKGFS

-846 FRYAGGQAD
+846 FRYAGGQVSAD
-855 ADQLGSYAA
+855 DLSGYAD
-864 GAGVSAWA
+864 GASVSAWA

>member
-9 AAVSALAACICLS
+9 AAASALAACICLS
-22 ALPGALAAEPGRVK
+22 VLPGALAVEPGRVK

-64 VTNADDT
+64 VRNNDGTI
-71 VTLDV
+71 TLDV
-76 AYADSQGTK
+76 AYADSEGVRR
-85 HERVTPTGMTETD
+85 ERVTPTGMTETD

-163 LAAGWLTAKSGNQIT
+163 LATGWLTAKSGNQIT

-410 IEDTPVLNIPVSPSN
+410 IKDTPVLNAVDKFYIN
-425 LDDTWMEFDGSV
+425 DTWMEFDGSV

-541 AVTRG
+541 AVNRG

-588 LQTIEAAGPYRREGG
+588 LQTVEAAGPYRREGG
-603 TYQITLTDGGRIIQG
+603 TYQITLTDGGKIIQG

-651 THDPHAWYVQVGAR
+651 THDPDAWYVQVGAR

-733 FQPAAVG
+733 FQPAAGG

-811 TEAVRWAASEGIV
+811 TEAVRWAVSKGIV
-824 TGTGKGFS
+824 AGTGKGFS

-855 ADQLGSYAA
+855 ADQLDSYAD

>member
-9 AAVSALAACICLS
+9 AAASALAACICLS

-64 VTNADDT
+64 VRNNDGTI
-71 VTLDV
+71 TLDV
-76 AYADSQGTK
+76 AYADSEGVRR
-85 HERVTPTGMTETD
+85 ERVTPTGMTETD

-163 LAAGWLTAKSGNQIT
+163 LATGWLTAKSGNQIT

-200 NTDTSTLT
+200 NTDTNTLT
-208 ARRLSDVPVTQKT
+208 ARTLSDVPVTQKT
-221 DGEFYK
+221 GGEFYK

-259 PTIDEKYLYPADHM
+259 PTIDGKYLYPADHM

-410 IEDTPVLNIPVSPSN
+410 IKDTPVLNAVDKFYIN
-425 LDDTWMEFDGSV
+425 DTWMEFDGSV

-541 AVTRG
+541 AVDRG

-603 TYQITLTDGGRIIQG
+603 TYQITLTDGGKIIQG

-651 THDPHAWYVQVGAR
+651 THDPDAWYVQVGAR

-733 FQPAAVG
+733 FQPAAGG

-756 FVTSQGLLQG
+756 FVSSQGLLQG
-766 TGTSTF
+766 TGASAF

-790 AGSPVVNYAM
+790 AGSPVVNFAM
-800 DFDDVDEDQWY
+800 EFDDVDEDQWY

-824 TGTGKGFS
+824 AGTGKGFS

-855 ADQLGSYAA
+855 GGSLDSYAD
-864 GAGVSAWA
+864 GTGVSAWA
-872 REAMNWAVAQGL
+872 KDAMNWAVAQGL

>member
-1 MKHRIQMR
+1 MHMPVGSARRAGRRTRTGQGPRQDGDGARASEHR
-9 AAVSALAACICLS
+9 V
-22 ALPGALAAEPGRVK
+22 
-36 APGRTEMEHGPVSTE
+36 
-51 FASTRL
+51 ASTRL

-64 VTNADDT
+64 VRNNDGTI
-71 VTLDV
+71 TLDV
-76 AYADSQGTK
+76 AYADSEGVRR
-85 HERVTPTGMTETD
+85 ERVTPTGMTETD

-163 LAAGWLTAKSGNQIT
+163 LATGWLTAKWGNQIT

-188 YTLAP
+188 CTLAP

-410 IEDTPVLNIPVSPSN
+410 IKDTPVLNAVDKFYIN
-425 LDDTWMEFDGSV
+425 DTWMEFDGSV

-484 PDDDP
+484 PDNDP
-489 ENRGYLRLSFQYGL
+489 TGRGYLRLAFQYGL
-503 RYLQQTVEPDYMI
+503 RYLQQTVEPDYML

-541 AVTRG
+541 AVNRG

-603 TYQITLTDGGRIIQG
+603 TYQITLTDGGKIIQG

-651 THDPHAWYVQVGAR
+651 THDPDAWYVQVGAR

-733 FQPAAVG
+733 FQPAAGG

-766 TGTSTF
+766 TGASTF

-846 FRYAGGQAD
+846 FRYAGGQVSAD
-855 ADQLGSYAA
+855 DLSGYAD
-864 GAGVSAWA
+864 GASVSAWA

>member
-9 AAVSALAACICLS
+9 AAASALAACICLS

-64 VTNADDT
+64 VRNNDGTI
-71 VTLDV
+71 TLDV
-76 AYADSQGTK
+76 AYADSEGVRR
-85 HERVTPTGMTETD
+85 ERVTPTGMTETD

-163 LAAGWLTAKSGNQIT
+163 LATGWLTAKWGNQIT

-241 YRNADQ
+241 YHNADQ

-375 LDTMIKNAGGD
+375 LDTMIKHAGGD

-410 IEDTPVLNIPVSPSN
+410 IKDTPVLNAVDKFYIN
-425 LDDTWMEFDGSV
+425 DTWMEFDGSV

-469 SYLGGYGVNGNTKYD
+469 SYLGDYGVNGNTKYD
-484 PDDDP
+484 PDNDP
-489 ENRGYLRLSFQYGL
+489 TGRGYLRLAFQYGL
-503 RYLQQTVEPDYMI
+503 RYLQQTVEPDYML

-541 AVTRG
+541 AVNSG

-603 TYQITLTDGGRIIQG
+603 TYQITLTDGGKIIQG

-651 THDPHAWYVQVGAR
+651 THDPDAWYVQVGAR

-733 FQPAAVG
+733 FQPAAGG

-811 TEAVRWAASEGIV
+811 TEAVRWAVSKGIV
-824 TGTGKGFS
+824 AGTGKGFS

-846 FRYAGGQAD
+846 FRYAGGQVSAD
-855 ADQLGSYAA
+855 DLSGYAD

>member
-9 AAVSALAACICLS
+9 AAASALAACICLS

-163 LAAGWLTAKSGNQIT
+163 LATGWLTAKSGNQIT

-241 YRNADQ
+241 YRNAEQ

-286 VAKPTAAAWLT
+286 VAKPTASAWLT

-307 RLYYVGDNEVAIY
+307 RLYYVGDNEVAMY
-320 LTQADD
+320 LLQADD

-333 AGWPASGYQYWR
+333 AGWPPSGYLYWM

-355 DIDYILLTHGHGD
+355 DIDYLLLTHGHGD
-368 QYGTGAE
+368 HYGSAAE

-399 DIYGFPEITGI
+399 DIYGFPEIPGI
-410 IEDTPVLNIPVSPSN
+410 IEDTPVLNAVDKLYEN
-425 LDDTWMEFDGSV
+425 EKWLEFDGSI
-437 RIKPVLTAGHTNG
+437 RLKTVLTPGHSIG
-450 TDSFIFELTDP
+450 TDSIIFELTNP
-461 ATNETLTI
+461 ANGELLTL

-484 PDDDP
+484 PDNDP
-489 ENRGYLRLSFQYGL
+489 TGRGYLRLAFQYGL
-503 RYLQQTVEPDYMI
+503 RYLQQTVEPDYML

-541 AVTRG
+541 AVNRG

-603 TYQITLTDGGRIIQG
+603 TYQITLTDGGKIIQG

-651 THDPHAWYVQVGAR
+651 THDPDAWYVQVGAR

-733 FQPAAVG
+733 FQPAAGG

-811 TEAVRWAASEGIV
+811 TEAVRWAVSKGIV
-824 TGTGKGFS
+824 AGTGKGFS

-846 FRYAGGQAD
+846 FRYAGGQVSAD
-855 ADQLGSYAA
+855 DLSGYAD

>member
-9 AAVSALAACICLS
+9 AAASALAACICLS

-154 PVNGEPGAM
+154 SVNGEPGAM
-163 LAAGWLTAKSGNQIT
+163 LATGWLTAKSGNQIT

-241 YRNADQ
+241 YRNAEQ

-286 VAKPTAAAWLT
+286 VAKPTASAWLT

-307 RLYYVGDNEVAIY
+307 RLYYVGDNEVAMY
-320 LTQADD
+320 LLQADD

-333 AGWPASGYQYWR
+333 AGWPPSGYLYWM

-355 DIDYILLTHGHGD
+355 DIDYLLLTHGHGD
-368 QYGTGAE
+368 HYGSAAE

-399 DIYGFPEITGI
+399 DIYGFPEIPGI
-410 IEDTPVLNIPVSPSN
+410 IEDTPVLNAVDKLYEN
-425 LDDTWMEFDGSV
+425 EKWLEFDGSI
-437 RIKPVLTAGHTNG
+437 RLKTVLTPGHSIG
-450 TDSFIFELTDP
+450 TDSIIFELTNP
-461 ATNETLTI
+461 ANGELLTL

-484 PDDDP
+484 PDNDP
-489 ENRGYLRLSFQYGL
+489 TGRGYLRLAFQYGL
-503 RYLQQTVEPDYMI
+503 RYLQQTVEPDYML

-541 AVTRG
+541 AVNRG

-603 TYQITLTDGGRIIQG
+603 TYQITLTDGGKIIQG

-651 THDPHAWYVQVGAR
+651 THDPDAWYVQVGAR

-733 FQPAAVG
+733 FQPAAGG

-745 PATHWAAGAVE
+745 PATHWAAGAVA
-756 FVTSQGLLQG
+756 FVSSQGLLQG

-800 DFDDVDEDQWY
+800 DFDDVDEGQWY

-855 ADQLGSYAA
+855 ADQLGSYAD

>member
-163 LAAGWLTAKSGNQIT
+163 LATGWLTAKSGNQIT

-188 YTLAP
+188 CTLAP

-410 IEDTPVLNIPVSPSN
+410 IKDTPVLNAVDKFYIN
-425 LDDTWMEFDGSV
+425 DTWMEFDGSV

-484 PDDDP
+484 PDNDP
-489 ENRGYLRLSFQYGL
+489 TGRGYLRLAFQYGL
-503 RYLQQTVEPDYMI
+503 RYLQQTVEPDYML

-541 AVTRG
+541 AVNRG

-603 TYQITLTDGGRIIQG
+603 TYQITLTDGGKIIQG

-651 THDPHAWYVQVGAR
+651 THDPDAWYVQVGAR

-733 FQPAAVG
+733 FQPAAGG

-811 TEAVRWAASEGIV
+811 TEAVRWAVSKGIV
-824 TGTGKGFS
+824 AGTGKGFS

-846 FRYAGGQAD
+846 FRYAGGQVSAD
-855 ADQLGSYAA
+855 DLSGYAD